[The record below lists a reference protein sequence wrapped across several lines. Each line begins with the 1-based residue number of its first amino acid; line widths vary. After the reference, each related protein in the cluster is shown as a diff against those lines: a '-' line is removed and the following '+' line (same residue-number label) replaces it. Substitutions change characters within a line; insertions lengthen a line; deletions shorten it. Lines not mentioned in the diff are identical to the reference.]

1 MFEEEFVKL
10 SSQDQ
15 NEFAR
20 IVNALMLKSFV
31 VRESFDSREK
41 MMKINPEYRF
51 IERYYEIL
59 KNI

>member
-41 MMKINPEYRF
+41 MMNMNKTA
-51 IERYYEIL
+51 
-59 KNI
+59 